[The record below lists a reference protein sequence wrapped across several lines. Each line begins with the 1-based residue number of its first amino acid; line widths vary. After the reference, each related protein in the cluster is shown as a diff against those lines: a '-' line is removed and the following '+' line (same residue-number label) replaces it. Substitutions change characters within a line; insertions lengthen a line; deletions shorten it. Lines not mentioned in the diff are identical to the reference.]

1 MKMKPNSSVKAA
13 SDTRSRTH
21 GSCGVHC
28 VSKAP
33 LYSWRGRSELVC
45 FCQVSRPL
53 NGSSLLVGL
62 AETTGDDVIKD
73 WFKQLLSLR
82 IQELRESRGGHPGL
96 PVHNS
101 PCGLCGRKATLNLN
115 SYIC

>member
-1 MKMKPNSSVKAA
+1 MTQGAEHTALVAFTVCQKLLCTAGGAVPSWFVPVK
-13 SDTRSRTH
+13 
-21 GSCGVHC
+21 C
-28 VSKAP
+28 P
-33 LYSWRGRSELVC
+33 
-45 FCQVSRPL
+45 RPL

-96 PVHNS
+96 PVPNS
-101 PCGLCGRKATLNLN
+101 PCGLCGHKATLNLN